1 MKKASLGLVLVFA
14 ITGCGDNIHDGDDDG
29 AGSGSS
35 QPEPGLDATGTYR
48 IHSTFD
54 IATNMPGGAGTFV
67 NSLIAA
73 TDEPSDPMKWV
84 LDELLAQMPSSS
96 FKSVLQAAEPFVAG
110 YLNDRLNDLAPEL
123 TSTIVTLGQ
132 HVADMTKHFGVNEKL
147 VVSTADQAYIAS
159 ITADGVRFTIDG
171 NIDDLKFADHDIDDV
186 YVDNVLVTMAAG
198 PKMQIGDHALPLP
211 YGKIVRMGLDAAI
224 IPVLDPSA
232 HDLAD
237 LLDHL
242 VNCAAVGQNI
252 STSLGVGNAAFWG
265 AACHAG
271 MQGAASFVYEQI
283 AAQDSLLTF
292 QLTGNARVSDSN
304 DDRKIDKLEFG
315 TWSGML
321 SYGATDTTLAQPA
334 TFDGARM

>member
-1 MKKASLGLVLVFA
+1 MKKACLGFLLVSAL
-14 ITGCGDNIHDGDDDG
+14 TGCGDNIHDGDDDG
-29 AGSGSS
+29 NGSGSQ

-54 IATNMPGGAGTFV
+54 IATNMPGNSGAFV

-73 TDEPSDPMKWV
+73 TDDADDPMKWV
-84 LDELLAQMPSSS
+84 LDQLLAQMQPGS

-110 YLNDRLNDLAPEL
+110 YLNDRLEDLAPDL

-132 HVADMTKHFGVNEKL
+132 HVAAMTKHFGVNEKL
-147 VVSTADQAYIAS
+147 VVSTADQAYIS
-159 ITADGVRFTIDG
+159 SMTADGVRFTLDG
-171 NIDDLKFADHDIDDV
+171 NVTDLKFADHDIDDV
-186 YVDNVLVTMAAG
+186 YVDSVLVTLATG
-198 PKMQIGDHALPLP
+198 PKLQIGDHALPLP
-211 YGKIVRMGLDAAI
+211 YGKIIRMGLDAAI

-242 VNCAAVGQNI
+242 VNCTGVGQNI
-252 STSLGVGNAAFWG
+252 STAVGVGSAAFWA
-265 AACHAG
+265 AACHTG
-271 MQGAASFVYEQI
+271 MQGAAGYVYEQI
-283 AAQDSLLTF
+283 AAHDSLLTF
-292 QLTGNARVSDSN
+292 HILGSARASDAN

-315 TWSGML
+315 EWSGTL

-334 TFDGARM
+334 TFDGTRM